1 MKTLKYLEY
10 EKIVELN
17 LLSVSIISVK
27 KSDKHEVAS
36 KPKIEAVLEQ
46 CKEEN
51 GDIYHKAAALLTG
64 LVRAHGFAS
73 ANRRTAMFAAKYFLM
88 QNGEKFKVEDNPEQA
103 KILLGIREHYYTI
116 DEIAEWLKNG
126 KIREFRR

>member
-1 MKTLKYLEY
+1 MKALKYIEY
-10 EKIVELN
+10 EKIIEFN
-17 LLSVSIISVK
+17 LFSLSILQVK

-46 CKEEN
+46 CKKEN
-51 GDIYHKAAALLTG
+51 GDVYHKAAILLTG

-73 ANRRTAMFAAKYFLM
+73 ANRRTAMFAAKYFLA
-88 QNGEKFKVEDNPEQA
+88 QNGEKFKIEDNPKQA

-116 DEIAEWLKNG
+116 GEIAGWLKNG
-126 KIREFRR
+126 TIREFRR